1 VNNALPAP
9 PIGQAIL
16 SLLMLL
22 VALLGWM
29 LAGSTLL
36 ADTVEGLQ
44 ADLAVVWFSVP
55 LGAAYMA
62 LAWAILRQLKWALPF
77 SFVLLCAVLS
87 IAIADL
93 ERPGQMA
100 LDSSLTMLMAAVAS
114 MVAILVLSFPRLE
127 QLAQARDTKSDGA
140 DHS

>member
-1 VNNALPAP
+1 MNTALPAP

-16 SLLMLL
+16 SLLMVL

-44 ADLAVVWFSVP
+44 ADPAVVWFSVP
-55 LGAAYMA
+55 LGAAYLA
-62 LAWAILRQLKWALPF
+62 LAWAILRQRKWALPL

-87 IAIADL
+87 VAIADL
-93 ERPGQMA
+93 ERPGLMA

-114 MVAILVLSFPRLE
+114 MVAIIVLSFPRLE
-127 QLAQARDTKSDGA
+127 QLAQAREAESGGA
-140 DHS
+140 DHR